1 MYIPDGVVA
10 CRDVQC
16 KDPAHRLEIDRYVV
30 ELLNNI
36 SESGHETI
44 PVKESKPTKNDN
56 SKSIAGWKDFV
67 EPFQIN
73 AQFWYSIW
81 LSAGKPINNE
91 LHRL

>member
-1 MYIPDGVVA
+1 MSDGVVA

-44 PVKESKPTKNDN
+44 PVKESKPTFFAFSRDRSELNF
-56 SKSIAGWKDFV
+56 SSEIATSSFS
-67 EPFQIN
+67 ET
-73 AQFWYSIW
+73 
-81 LSAGKPINNE
+81 
-91 LHRL
+91 